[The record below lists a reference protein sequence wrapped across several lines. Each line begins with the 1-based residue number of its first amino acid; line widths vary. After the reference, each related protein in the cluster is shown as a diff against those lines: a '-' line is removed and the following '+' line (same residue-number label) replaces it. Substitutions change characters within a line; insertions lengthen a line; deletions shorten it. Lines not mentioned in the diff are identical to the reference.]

1 MAAPTRFK
9 RVGFS
14 GSKDTTSNQ
23 KDTFA
28 QTFEFD
34 LAVVASTTAQN
45 SGVKVPAGIVQA
57 VSAYIDVETAEAT
70 GTTKTVSVGVGGA
83 GNNILNGASVAATGG
98 VGTPVAAAI
107 NTTSANNELTFSLG
121 SADFAELAGRVVVT
135 LLCQSDS

>member
-1 MAAPTRFK
+1 MAAPTRFS

-14 GSKDTTSNQ
+14 GRKDTTSNQ
-23 KDTFA
+23 KDTFL

-34 LAVVASTTAQN
+34 LAIAASTDAQD
-45 SGVKVPAGIVQA
+45 SGVKVPAGIVQV
-57 VSAYIDVETAEAT
+57 VSAYIDVATVEAT

-83 GNNILNGASVAATGG
+83 GNNILNGASVAAVGG

-107 NTTSANNELTFSLG
+107 NTTTANNEMTFTLG

-135 LLCQSDS
+135 LLCQRD